1 VIKFFKK
8 NWLLLL
14 ILILASFLR
23 FYRLGSNPP
32 SLHWDETAIGYNAYS
47 ILKTGRDEYGKLFP
61 FIFKSFGDYKPGFYI
76 YLTVP
81 SIAILGLNELA
92 VRLPSAVIGV
102 LTVWLA
108 FQFTFLLFKKKP
120 VALLSSLA
128 LAISP
133 WHLQFSRGAWEA
145 NVALFLVLAGV
156 LSFIKAERN
165 KVIWLYWS
173 VLSFS
178 MALFAYQSSKMFVP
192 LIILGLMIC
201 FWKKI
206 KTLPSKHLLISSII
220 ILMMAVPIYL
230 SVFSGGGGRLKV
242 MSIFSYPRTKDEVNQ
257 ILQEDNGDQISFQLF
272 HTEPLALA
280 RGFLER
286 YFNHFSGRFLF
297 FEGDWSSLRHGLP
310 YMGVLYFID
319 FLFLLAGAYWLIKQN
334 SNQSKFIWFWL
345 LVSPL
350 PAALS
355 RDSIQATRSLNMVLP
370 LIIVVGSGMYQTYLW
385 LKNQKKAIYV
395 LCSLF
400 YVLGYLWCFVYYLD
414 QYYTHYP
421 RQSSQF
427 WQYGYRELIN
437 KIAPIKNNYSQIIMT
452 PKYGQPYIYWLF
464 YTQYN
469 PPVYQQKAQ
478 LKENVSG
485 DVGQVERIDNLE
497 FRPVFWPA
505 DRNLKNALLIGDD
518 LELPL
523 KQIDLNQARILEEIK
538 FLNGKIAFRVVETL

>member
-32 SLHWDETAIGYNAYS
+32 SLDWDETAIGYNAYS
-47 ILKTGRDEYGKLFP
+47 VLKTGRDEYGKLFP

-81 SIAILGLNELA
+81 SIAIFGLNEFA
-92 VRLPSAVIGV
+92 VRLPSALIGV
-102 LTVWLA
+102 LTVWLT

-120 VALLSSLA
+120 LSLLSSLA

-145 NVALFLVLAGV
+145 NVALFLILLGV
-156 LSFIKAERN
+156 YCFLRTEKKDIIWIYLSVF
-165 KVIWLYWS
+165 
-173 VLSFS
+173 SFGL
-178 MALFAYQSSKMFVP
+178 ALFTYQSSKMFVP
-192 LIILGLMIC
+192 LIILGLLIC
-201 FWKKI
+201 FAKKL
-206 KTLPSKHLLISSII
+206 KNLPKKHSLIILILLLII
-220 ILMMAVPIYL
+220 ATPIYF
-230 SVFSGGGGRLKV
+230 SIFSGGGGRLKV
-242 MSIFSYPRTKDEVNQ
+242 MSLFSYPRTQDEVKQ
-257 ILQEDNGDQISFQLF
+257 ILQEDNGNQISFQLF
-272 HTEPLALA
+272 HTEPLALT

-421 RQSSQF
+421 YQSSQY
-427 WQYGYRELIN
+427 WQYGYKNLVN
-437 KIAPIKNNYSQIIMT
+437 KIYPIRNNYSKIIFT
-452 PKYGQPYIYWLF
+452 QKWGQPYIYWLF
-464 YTQYN
+464 YTQYS
-469 PPVYQQKAQ
+469 PWIYQQKAQ
-478 LKENVSG
+478 LKENVNG
-485 DVGQVERIDNLE
+485 DVRRVERLDNLE
-497 FRPVFWPA
+497 FRPVFWPS
-505 DRNLKNALLIGDD
+505 DRNLSRVLLVGDEM
-518 LELPL
+518 ELPL
-523 KQIDLNQARILEEIK
+523 NEIDLNNARILEEIK
-538 FLNGKIAFRVVETL
+538 FLNGKIAFRVVETP